1 MKIFILVSVVLIAVC
16 SATVI
21 GMAFLFKN
29 KHKSERKKTIPHN
42 ERKSYIPLKYEGEN
56 IVDFNGEKLAIKMEQ
71 LPFEMVPEATNLHE
85 ITDKKVLAQIDG
97 LLPGFVQGGTGIANV
112 ANAAKNADKV
122 LYEAIIPAGAKL
134 CNSKEMEGA
143 VRGIYRGANN
153 IQGHANLVEVQN
165 ATNVVANTAAAAMGV
180 ASMVVGQYYMNQINN
195 ELSEINDSLNQIEE
209 FQDNEYKSKVF
220 ALVAQIKKMAS
231 FRTEILE
238 NEELRLSEIN
248 RLNDLE
254 QECIELLGQAN
265 LTVAGYSGKSNL
277 DYKDYEKAIS
287 EAQTWYIYQH
297 TLMETLNNISG
308 LKYALHLGN
317 VSKEQCSAL
326 LPTYAKQVSE
336 ASAKLSE
343 WHDANIER
351 LQIDIDEQK
360 RKRSGLDGVVHWL
373 PGLFDEKMKYREVAE
388 TTVNMIEM
396 QSSLDTVSNQE
407 VKDNLYDEDVRLI
420 AKEGKIYYFPQRIEE
435 QNAE

>member
-29 KHKSERKKTIPHN
+29 KHKSERKKTISNN

-56 IVDFNGEKLAIKMEQ
+56 VVDFNGEKLAIQMEQ
-71 LPFEMVPEATNLHE
+71 LPLEMIPEEKNLQE

-112 ANAAKNADKV
+112 ANAARNADKV

-195 ELSEINDSLNQIEE
+195 ELSEINDSLNRIEE

-238 NEELRLSEIN
+238 NE
-248 RLNDLE
+248 
-254 QECIELLGQAN
+254 
-265 LTVAGYSGKSNL
+265 
-277 DYKDYEKAIS
+277 
-287 EAQTWYIYQH
+287 
-297 TLMETLNNISG
+297 
-308 LKYALHLGN
+308 
-317 VSKEQCSAL
+317 
-326 LPTYAKQVSE
+326 
-336 ASAKLSE
+336 
-343 WHDANIER
+343 
-351 LQIDIDEQK
+351 
-360 RKRSGLDGVVHWL
+360 
-373 PGLFDEKMKYREVAE
+373 
-388 TTVNMIEM
+388 
-396 QSSLDTVSNQE
+396 
-407 VKDNLYDEDVRLI
+407 
-420 AKEGKIYYFPQRIEE
+420 
-435 QNAE
+435 

>member
-1 MKIFILVSVVLIAVC
+1 MKIAIIVTVILIAVIC
-16 SATVI
+16 
-21 GMAFLFKN
+21 MAFLFKN
-29 KHKSERKKTIPHN
+29 KQKSMGMTSICKREG
-42 ERKSYIPLKYEGEN
+42 KSYIPLKIEGEN
-56 IVDFNGEKLAIKMEQ
+56 IVDFKGEELAIQMER
-71 LPFEMVPEATNLHE
+71 LPLEMIPAETCLQE

-112 ANAAKNADKV
+112 ANAAKSADKV

-180 ASMVVGQYYMNQINN
+180 ASMVVGQYYMNQISN
-195 ELSEINDSLNQIEE
+195 ELSEINDSLGRIEE

-265 LTVAGYSGKSNL
+265 LTAVGYSGKSNL

-308 LKYALHLGN
+308 LKYALHLGS

-351 LQIDIDEQK
+351 FQIDIDEQK

-388 TTVNMIEM
+388 TTVNMIGM

-407 VKDNLYDEDVRLI
+407 IKDNLYDEDVRLI
-420 AKEGKIYYFPQRIEE
+420 AKEGKVYYFPQRIEE

>member
-1 MKIFILVSVVLIAVC
+1 MKIIIIVAVILIAVIC
-16 SATVI
+16 
-21 GMAFLFKN
+21 MAFLFKN
-29 KHKSERKKTIPHN
+29 RQKSVEKITICKR
-42 ERKSYIPLKYEGEN
+42 EGKSYIPLKIEGEN
-56 IVDFNGEKLAIKMEQ
+56 IVDIKGQELAIQMEQ
-71 LPFEMVPEATNLHE
+71 LPLEMMPAETCLQE

-97 LLPGFVQGGTGIANV
+97 LLPGFVQGGTGITNV

-134 CNSKEMEGA
+134 CNSKDMEGA

-180 ASMVVGQYYMNQINN
+180 ASMVVGQYYMNQISN
-195 ELSEINDSLNQIEE
+195 ELSEINDSLDRIEE

-265 LTVAGYSGKSNL
+265 LTVVGYSGKNNL
-277 DYKDYEKAIS
+277 DFKDYEKAIS

-297 TLMETLNNISG
+297 TLMETLTNISD
-308 LKYALHLGN
+308 LKYALHMGN

-336 ASAKLSE
+336 ASGKLSE

-360 RKRSGLDGVVHWL
+360 RKRSGIDGVVHWL
-373 PGLFDEKMKYREVAE
+373 PGLFDEKKKYREVAE
-388 TTVNMIEM
+388 TTVSMIGM
-396 QSSLDTVSNQE
+396 QSSLDMVPDQE
-407 VKDNLYDEDVRLI
+407 VKDDLYDEEVRLI
-420 AKEGKIYYFPQRIEE
+420 AKDGKIYYFPQRIEE
-435 QNAE
+435 QTAK